1 MITNKE
7 KIFQSTSGMRTVN
20 LIGIYFLNVLTSK
33 KFLLEIENINGTNSG
48 SDYTIDHKGEFDL
61 IFF

>member
-7 KIFQSTSGMRTVN
+7 KIFQSTSGMRTVI
-20 LIGIYFLNVLTSK
+20 LIGICFLNVLTSK
-33 KFLLEIENINGTNSG
+33 KFLLEIEKINGTKSG
-48 SDYTIDHKGEFDL
+48 SDYTIDHKGEFEL